1 MAIAR
6 IHILVV
12 DDLNDAADSMVDLL
26 SIWGYDATACYDG
39 ATALGAVRLQ
49 QPTVILLD
57 LAMPE
62 MDGFQFTRLL
72 RELPD
77 CGVVPIIAL
86 SGYSSQTYRAR
97 AWEIGIR
104 HFLLKPA
111 DPKFLKPL
119 LAQEIEFALTANP
132 QPGIFDRN
140 VSVELSQPGRR
151 KLGGL
156 YSQAY
161 WDQLEKNESEH
172 DETSRISQCL

>member
-6 IHILVV
+6 SHILVV

-39 ATALGAVRLQ
+39 ATALKLVRIK
-49 QPTVILLD
+49 QPTLILLD

-62 MDGFQFTRLL
+62 MDGFQFTQLL
-72 RELPD
+72 HELPN
-77 CGVVPIIAL
+77 CELVPLIAL
-86 SGYSSQTYRAR
+86 SGHSSQTYRAR

-111 DPKFLKPL
+111 DPKCLKDL
-119 LAQEIEFALTANP
+119 LAQELEFALSPAP
-132 QPGIFDRN
+132 LAEIFDSN

-156 YSQAY
+156 YSKAY
-161 WDQLEKNESEH
+161 WDRLGKDESEH
-172 DETSRISQCL
+172 DEASRISPCL

>member
-1 MAIAR
+1 
-6 IHILVV
+6 
-12 DDLNDAADSMVDLL
+12 
-26 SIWGYDATACYDG
+26 
-39 ATALGAVRLQ
+39 
-49 QPTVILLD
+49 
-57 LAMPE
+57 MPE
-62 MDGFQFTRLL
+62 MDGFLFTQLL

-104 HFLLKPA
+104 HYLLKPA
-111 DPKFLKPL
+111 DPKCLKSL
-119 LAQEIEFALTANP
+119 LAQEIEFALSATP
-132 QPGIFDRN
+132 QPGISGRS
-140 VSVELSQPGRR
+140 VPVELSQPERR

-172 DETSRISQCL
+172 DETSKIGQCL